1 MSKKFKKRVKILKI
15 AVVVDEVLDENKKK
29 MLDSVKKALSKEYE
43 VEVLKFGENFMREI
57 KSYDLAF
64 NMSTSGGK
72 DTRQLHVPAVL
83 DLMGIPYTGAPAST
97 HALCMD
103 KSFTK
108 AILEKYGINTA
119 GFFVVHP
126 SESVPDHD
134 LEYPLIVKPVREG
147 SSKGL
152 RKESVVSDIESL
164 KRAVRWIHENFN
176 EAALVE
182 KFIDG
187 KEVTIGLLEEENG
200 LRVFPIIEID
210 FSSLPEGVEK
220 FYSDRVKNQGYDKY
234 VTYHIPA
241 GLSKSM
247 ENTLK
252 DMAKRVFKVL
262 GLRDYARMDVR
273 IKNDKYYVLDVNSLP
288 LLVPGYSDILKM
300 AEADGLSYD
309 DLILKIVQSARRR
322 YGI

>member
-1 MSKKFKKRVKILKI
+1 MKI
-15 AVVVDEVLDENKKK
+15 AIATDKILDENKKK
-29 MLDSVKKALSKEYE
+29 MLNSVLKALSKEYE
-43 VEVLKFGENFMREI
+43 TGVVKFDEDFMREI
-57 KSYDLAF
+57 KKYDLVF

-83 DLMGIPYTGAPAST
+83 DLMGVPYTGAPAST

-108 AILEKYGINTA
+108 AILEKHGISTA

-126 SESVPDHD
+126 SEEIPDHD
-134 LEYPLIVKPVREG
+134 LKYPLIVKPIREG

-152 RKESVVSDIESL
+152 RKDSVVSERESL
-164 KRAVRWIHENFN
+164 ERAVRWIHDNFN

-182 KFIDG
+182 EFIDG
-187 KEVTIGLLEEENG
+187 KEVTIGLLEEENN

-210 FSSLPEGVEK
+210 FSNLPDGVEK
-220 FYSDRVKNQGYDKY
+220 FYSDRVKNQGYDRY

-241 GLSKSM
+241 RLSKSM
-247 ENTLK
+247 ENTLREA
-252 DMAKRVFKVL
+252 AKRVFKVL

-273 IKNDKYYVLDVNSLP
+273 IKNDNYYVLDVNSLP

-309 DLILKIVQSARRR
+309 DLVFKIVQSARRR
-322 YGI
+322 YRI

>member
-1 MSKKFKKRVKILKI
+1 MKI
-15 AVVVDEVLDENKKK
+15 AIATDKILDENKKE
-29 MLDSVKKALSKEYE
+29 MLNSVLKALSKEYE
-43 VEVLKFGENFMREI
+43 TGVVKFDEDFMREI
-57 KSYDLAF
+57 KKYDLVF

-83 DLMGIPYTGAPAST
+83 DLMGVPYTGAPAST

-108 AILEKYGINTA
+108 AILEKHGISTA

-126 SESVPDHD
+126 SEEIPDHD
-134 LEYPLIVKPVREG
+134 LKYPLIVKPIREG

-152 RKESVVSDIESL
+152 RKDSVVSERESL
-164 KRAVRWIHENFN
+164 ERAVKWIHENFK

-182 KFIDG
+182 EFIDG
-187 KEVTIGLLEEENG
+187 KEVTIGLLEEENN

-210 FSSLPEGVEK
+210 FSNLPDGVEK
-220 FYSDRVKNQGYDKY
+220 FYSDRVKNQGYDRY

-241 GLSKSM
+241 RLSKSM
-247 ENTLK
+247 ENTLREA
-252 DMAKRVFKVL
+252 AKRVFKVL

-273 IKNDKYYVLDVNSLP
+273 IKNDNYYVLDVNSLP

-309 DLILKIVQSARRR
+309 DLVFKIVQSARRR

>member
-1 MSKKFKKRVKILKI
+1 MKI
-15 AVVVDEVLDENKKK
+15 AIATDKILDENKKE
-29 MLDSVKKALSKEYE
+29 MLNSVLKALSKEYE
-43 VEVLKFGENFMREI
+43 TGVVKFDEDFMREI
-57 KSYDLAF
+57 KKYDLVF

-83 DLMGIPYTGAPAST
+83 DLMGVPYTGAPAST

-108 AILEKYGINTA
+108 AILEKHGISTA

-126 SESVPDHD
+126 SEEIPDHD
-134 LEYPLIVKPVREG
+134 LKYPLIVKPIREG

-152 RKESVVSDIESL
+152 RKDSVVSERESL
-164 KRAVRWIHENFN
+164 ERAVKWIHENFK

-182 KFIDG
+182 EFIDG
-187 KEVTIGLLEEENG
+187 KEVTIGLLEEENN

-210 FSSLPEGVEK
+210 FSNLPDGVEK
-220 FYSDRVKNQGYDKY
+220 FYSDRVKNQGYDRY

-241 GLSKSM
+241 RLSKSM
-247 ENTLK
+247 ENTLREA
-252 DMAKRVFKVL
+252 AKRVFKVL

-273 IKNDKYYVLDVNSLP
+273 IKNDNYYVLDVNSLP

-309 DLILKIVQSARRR
+309 DLVLKIVQSARRR

>member
-1 MSKKFKKRVKILKI
+1 MKI
-15 AVVVDEVLDENKKK
+15 AIATDKILDENKKK
-29 MLDSVKKALSKEYE
+29 MLNSVLKALSKEYE
-43 VEVLKFGENFMREI
+43 TGVVKFDEDFMREI
-57 KSYDLAF
+57 KKYDLVF

-83 DLMGIPYTGAPAST
+83 DLMGVPYTGAPAST

-108 AILEKYGINTA
+108 AILEKHGISTA

-126 SESVPDHD
+126 SEEIPDHD
-134 LEYPLIVKPVREG
+134 LKYPLIVKPIREG

-152 RKESVVSDIESL
+152 RKDSVVSERESL
-164 KRAVRWIHENFN
+164 ERAVRWIHDNFN

-182 KFIDG
+182 EFIDG
-187 KEVTIGLLEEENG
+187 KEVTIGLLEEENN

-210 FSSLPEGVEK
+210 FSNLPDGVEK
-220 FYSDRVKNQGYDKY
+220 FYSDRVKNQGYDRY

-241 GLSKSM
+241 RLSKSM
-247 ENTLK
+247 ENTLREA
-252 DMAKRVFKVL
+252 AKRVFKVL

-273 IKNDKYYVLDVNSLP
+273 IKNDNYYVLDVNSLP

-309 DLILKIVQSARRR
+309 DLVLKIVQSARRR
-322 YGI
+322 YRI

>member
-1 MSKKFKKRVKILKI
+1 MKI
-15 AVVVDEVLDENKKK
+15 AIAIDKVLDENKKK
-29 MLDSVKKALSKEYE
+29 MLNSVRKALSKEYE
-43 VEVLKFGENFMREI
+43 VGVVKFDENFMRNI
-57 KSYDLAF
+57 KSYDLVF

-83 DLMGIPYTGAPAST
+83 DLMEIPYTGAPAST

-108 AILEKYGINTA
+108 AILEKCGISTA

-126 SESVPDHD
+126 REKIPDHD
-134 LEYPLIVKPVREG
+134 LKYPLIVKPIREG

-152 RKESVVSDIESL
+152 RKDSVVSDRESL
-164 KRAVRWIHENFN
+164 ERAVRWIHENFN

-182 KFIDG
+182 EFIDG
-187 KEVTIGLLEEENG
+187 KEVTIGLLEEEDI

-210 FSSLPEGVEK
+210 FSNLPEGVER
-220 FYSDRVKNQGYDKY
+220 FYSDRVKNQGYDRY
-234 VTYHIPA
+234 VIYHIPA
-241 GLSKSM
+241 RLSKSM

-252 DMAKRVFKVL
+252 EAAKRVFKVL

-309 DLILKIVQSARRR
+309 DLVLKIVQSARRR

>member
-1 MSKKFKKRVKILKI
+1 MKI
-15 AVVVDEVLDENKKK
+15 AIAIDKVLDENKKK
-29 MLDSVKKALSKEYE
+29 MLNSVRKALSKEYE
-43 VEVLKFGENFMREI
+43 VGVVKFDENFMRNI
-57 KSYDLAF
+57 KSYDLVF

-83 DLMGIPYTGAPAST
+83 DLMEIPYTGAPAST

-108 AILEKYGINTA
+108 AILEKCGISTA

-126 SESVPDHD
+126 HEKIPDHD
-134 LEYPLIVKPVREG
+134 LKYPLIVKPIREG

-152 RKESVVSDIESL
+152 RKDSVVSDRESL
-164 KRAVRWIHENFN
+164 ERAVRWIHENFN

-182 KFIDG
+182 EFIDG
-187 KEVTIGLLEEENG
+187 KEVTIGLLEEEDI

-210 FSSLPEGVEK
+210 FSNLPEGVER
-220 FYSDRVKNQGYDKY
+220 FYSDRVKNQGYDRY
-234 VTYHIPA
+234 VIYHIPA
-241 GLSKSM
+241 RLSKSM

-252 DMAKRVFKVL
+252 EAAKRVFKVL

-309 DLILKIVQSARRR
+309 DLVLKIVQSARRR

>member
-1 MSKKFKKRVKILKI
+1 MKI
-15 AVVVDEVLDENKKK
+15 AIATDKILDENKKK
-29 MLDSVKKALSKEYE
+29 MLNSVLKALSKEYE
-43 VEVLKFGENFMREI
+43 TGVVKFDEDFMREI
-57 KSYDLAF
+57 KKYDLVF

-83 DLMGIPYTGAPAST
+83 DLMGVPYTGAPAST

-108 AILEKYGINTA
+108 AILEKHGISTA

-126 SESVPDHD
+126 SEEIPDHD
-134 LEYPLIVKPVREG
+134 LKYPLIVKPIREG

-152 RKESVVSDIESL
+152 RKDSVVSERESL
-164 KRAVRWIHENFN
+164 ERAVKWIHENFK

-182 KFIDG
+182 EFIDG
-187 KEVTIGLLEEENG
+187 KEVTIGLLEEENN

-210 FSSLPEGVEK
+210 FSNLPDGVEK
-220 FYSDRVKNQGYDKY
+220 FYSDRVKNQGYDRY

-241 GLSKSM
+241 RLSKSM
-247 ENTLK
+247 ENTLREA
-252 DMAKRVFKVL
+252 AKRVFKVL

-273 IKNDKYYVLDVNSLP
+273 IKNDNYYVLDVNSLP

-309 DLILKIVQSARRR
+309 DLVLKIVQSARRR

>member
-1 MSKKFKKRVKILKI
+1 MKI
-15 AVVVDEVLDENKKK
+15 AIATDKILDENKKK
-29 MLDSVKKALSKEYE
+29 MLNSVLKALSKEYE
-43 VEVLKFGENFMREI
+43 TGVVKFDEDFMREI
-57 KSYDLAF
+57 KKYDLVF

-83 DLMGIPYTGAPAST
+83 DLMGVPYTGAPAST

-108 AILEKYGINTA
+108 AILEKHGISTA

-126 SESVPDHD
+126 SEEIPDHD
-134 LEYPLIVKPVREG
+134 LKYPLIVKPIREG

-152 RKESVVSDIESL
+152 RKDSVVSERESL
-164 KRAVRWIHENFN
+164 ERAVKWIHENFK

-182 KFIDG
+182 EFIDG
-187 KEVTIGLLEEENG
+187 KEVTIGLLEEENN

-210 FSSLPEGVEK
+210 FSNLPDGVEK
-220 FYSDRVKNQGYDKY
+220 FYSDRVKNQGYDRY

-241 GLSKSM
+241 RLSKSM
-247 ENTLK
+247 ENTLREA
-252 DMAKRVFKVL
+252 AKRVFKVL

-273 IKNDKYYVLDVNSLP
+273 IKNDNYYVLDVNSLP

-309 DLILKIVQSARRR
+309 DLVFKIVQSARRR
-322 YGI
+322 YRI

>member
-1 MSKKFKKRVKILKI
+1 LKI
-15 AVVVDEVLDENKKK
+15 AIATDKILDENKKK
-29 MLDSVKKALSKEYE
+29 MLNSVLKALSKEYE
-43 VEVLKFGENFMREI
+43 TGVVKFDEDFMREI
-57 KSYDLAF
+57 KKYDLVF

-83 DLMGIPYTGAPAST
+83 DLMGVPYTGAPAST

-108 AILEKYGINTA
+108 AILEKHGISTA

-126 SESVPDHD
+126 SEEIPDHD
-134 LEYPLIVKPVREG
+134 LKYPLIVKPIREG

-152 RKESVVSDIESL
+152 RKDSVVSERESL
-164 KRAVRWIHENFN
+164 ERAVKWIHENFK

-182 KFIDG
+182 EFIDG
-187 KEVTIGLLEEENG
+187 KEVTIGLLEEENN

-210 FSSLPEGVEK
+210 FSNLPDGVEK
-220 FYSDRVKNQGYDKY
+220 FYSDRVKNQGYDRY

-241 GLSKSM
+241 RLSKSM
-247 ENTLK
+247 ENTLREA
-252 DMAKRVFKVL
+252 AKRVFKVL

-273 IKNDKYYVLDVNSLP
+273 IKNDNYYVLDVNSLP

-309 DLILKIVQSARRR
+309 DLVFKIVQSARRR
-322 YGI
+322 YRI

>member
-1 MSKKFKKRVKILKI
+1 MKV
-15 AVVVDEVLDENKKK
+15 AVVIDEVLDGNKKK
-29 MLDSVKKALSKEYE
+29 MLSSVREALSKEYE
-43 VEVLKFGENFMREI
+43 VGVVKFNENFMKEI
-57 KSYDLAF
+57 KNYDLAF

-72 DTRQLHVPAVL
+72 DTRQLHVPAIL

-103 KSFTK
+103 KFFTK
-108 AILEKYGINTA
+108 SILSKYGISTPE
-119 GFFVVHP
+119 FFVVHP
-126 SESVPDHD
+126 FENVPDHD

-152 RKESVVSDIESL
+152 RKESVVNDRESL
-164 KRAVRWIHENFN
+164 ERAVRWIHKNFN

-182 KFIDG
+182 EFIEG
-187 KEVTIGLLEEENG
+187 REVTIGLLEEENN

-210 FSSLPEGVEK
+210 FSSLPEGIEK
-220 FYSDRVKNQGYDKY
+220 FYSDRVKNQGYDRY

-241 GLSKSM
+241 RLSESM
-247 ENTLK
+247 ENKLK
-252 DMAKRVFKVL
+252 DMARRVFKFL

-273 IKNDKYYVLDVNSLP
+273 IKDGKYYVLDVNSLP

-300 AEADGLSYD
+300 AEADGLNYD
-309 DLILKIVQSARRR
+309 GLVLKIVQSARRR